1 MRLLAV
7 NKWEL
12 CSSSHSG
19 WCWLK
24 SPIQIIL
31 AGLIIRACRAF
42 SAKVLQI
49 VWRLFEWSPSL
60 YILKMEMGPVGVLMV
75 ISTISWE
82 LTAICC
88 QELVRIRLLMNVAT
102 RVLLGSLRWVEGS
115 REYHLW
121 LAQVLARKSMYGS

>member
-12 CSSSHSG
+12 RSLSHSG
-19 WCWLK
+19 WCRLK

-31 AGLIIRACRAF
+31 AGLIIRACWAS
-42 SAKVLQI
+42 SAKVLRI

-60 YILKMEMGPVGVLMV
+60 YILRMEMGPVSILMV
-75 ISTISWE
+75 VSTISWE

-88 QELVRIRLLMNVAT
+88 QELVRICLLMNVAAH
-102 RVLLGSLRWVEGS
+102 VLLGSLRWVEGS
-115 REYHLW
+115 RGYHLW
-121 LAQVLARKSMYGS
+121 LARVLPRKSVYGS